1 MINRNKIT
9 VFSLNDLILIEMKD
23 LQSKILKDFKRK
35 PTQEELSGIFKN
47 MSKKFKHSITLMAEI
62 KPD

>member
-1 MINRNKIT
+1 L
-9 VFSLNDLILIEMKD
+9 V
-23 LQSKILKDFKRK
+23 KRK

-62 KPD
+62 KPDLIKIKSFSIISK